1 MDLLK
6 WDSGNIFPYNK
17 TCLTLSYGFLEQRW
31 KVEDGGAA
39 QLWRVN
45 VGHLPGSAA
54 A

>member
-1 MDLLK
+1 MSDIIIRFPEQDGK
-6 WDSGNIFPYNK
+6 WRMS
-17 TCLTLSYGFLEQRW
+17 
-31 KVEDGGAA
+31 GAA

>member
-1 MDLLK
+1 MFDIII
-6 WDSGNIFPYNK
+6 W
-17 TCLTLSYGFLEQRW
+17 FLEQ
-31 KVEDGGAA
+31 DGKWRMSGAA